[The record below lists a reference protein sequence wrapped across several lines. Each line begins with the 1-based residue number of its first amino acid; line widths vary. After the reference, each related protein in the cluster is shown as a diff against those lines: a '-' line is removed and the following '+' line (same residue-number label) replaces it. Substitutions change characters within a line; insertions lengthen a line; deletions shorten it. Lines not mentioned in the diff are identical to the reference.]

1 MGHIPGALE
10 WGVWGETEVRLGLQT
25 AARVSGHKHPTGL
38 DWAKQFSAVVD
49 GKKKSLAVGARSH
62 HGNAVP
68 GDPWAWL
75 RGTGRSQQLRLFSQI
90 QLSLIFQQGA
100 SFHNPES
107 SIMMQ
112 SSWPLESLG
121 SPVFQWLK
129 LSGTPSTHW

>member
-1 MGHIPGALE
+1 MGGF
-10 WGVWGETEVRLGLQT
+10 GERQRS
-25 AARVSGHKHPTGL
+25 AQVSGHKHPTGL
-38 DWAKQFSAVVD
+38 EWAERFSVVVD

-62 HGNAVP
+62 DDGNAVP
-68 GDPWAWL
+68 GAPWAWL
-75 RGTGRSQQLRLFSQI
+75 QGTGWSQQLRLFSQI
-90 QLSLIFQQGA
+90 PFSLPPQGA